1 MMPNRSQAIV
11 LAEDE
16 HHKMLLYRYLLR
28 RGLSRYDIRIR
39 LAPVGEGSAE
49 QWVRANFATE
59 VRVHRIRSAK
69 TAAAL
74 IVIIDA
80 DAYTLGA
87 RLAQLDQELGKVGIP
102 ALRPDEPVARLVP
115 KRNVE
120 TWILCL
126 IEQLVE
132 EATDY
137 KGSRDDWN
145 DLISIAS
152 QTLFQWTRPNANLPG
167 NCIDSLQR
175 GIAELRRLTF

>member
-11 LAEDE
+11 LVEDE

-28 RGLSRYDIRIR
+28 RGLSRHDITIKP
-39 LAPVGEGSAE
+39 APAGEGSAE

-59 VRVHRIRSAK
+59 VRAHRIRRAR
-69 TAAAL
+69 TTAAL

-80 DAYTLGA
+80 DTHTLAA
-87 RLAQLDQELGKVGIP
+87 RLAQLDQELSRAGVP

-126 IEQLVE
+126 NDHHVN
-132 EATDY
+132 EAMNY
-137 KGSRDDWN
+137 KDGGRDWN
-145 DLISIAS
+145 ELIPTAAE
-152 QTLFQWTRPNANLPG
+152 TLFQWTRPNTDLPQH
-167 NCIDSLQR
+167 CTDSLNR
-175 GIAELRRLTF
+175 GIIDLRGLEA

>member
-1 MMPNRSQAIV
+1 MPNRSQAIV
-11 LAEDE
+11 LVEDE

-28 RGLSRYDIRIR
+28 RGLSRYDIRIKP
-39 LAPVGEGSAE
+39 APVGEGSAE
-49 QWVRANFATE
+49 QWIRANFASE
-59 VRVHRIRSAK
+59 VRAHRIRRAK

-74 IVIIDA
+74 IVVIDA
-80 DAYTLGA
+80 DAYTLVA

-126 IEQLVE
+126 SEQLVE

-137 KGSRDDWN
+137 KETRDDWN
-145 DLISIAS
+145 DLIPGAS
-152 QTLFQWTRPNANLPG
+152 QTLAQWTRPNADLPG
-167 NCIDSLQR
+167 HCIDSLHR
-175 GIAELRRLTF
+175 GIGELRRLTF